1 MDTEREIRVSILDDL
16 ITEGQE
22 VFFMLAV
29 SSAERV
35 VVRPDNAMAN
45 VTITDNDR
53 KHNITLQISSTLQA
67 FVHFAHRMLNVL
79 IIVPCA

>member
-1 MDTEREIRVSILDDL
+1 MDTEREIVVNILDDL

-35 VVRPDNAMAN
+35 VVIPDNAMAN
-45 VTITDNDR
+45 VTITDDDR
-53 KHNITLQISSTLQA
+53 KHIIILQISSMLRT
-67 FVHFAHRMLNVL
+67 FVDFAHRML